1 MKKTYLAV
9 AVMAT
14 LAGCSTSNNA
24 TSSAAATSPAEA
36 ITYDANS
43 PSIGATGWASADG
56 PVTGGEGAKA
66 ENIYVVENRVQ
77 LVEALFGKKDANL
90 KAEPSNERKIIYVK
104 GTIDLTEGADGKSL
118 TGADFIAQCPDTGFT
133 DYDAFYDA
141 YRKAYDPAVWNK
153 QDLAR
158 NGRPPMVNGPLEDAR
173 SCFQKAQEAHTVL
186 RVGSNTSI
194 LGLGTDAQ
202 IKFGTLRLGTAGREA
217 VTNIVIRNIE
227 FSDAFDFFPQWSPTD
242 SFSIDKKELGQGNCS
257 DKFVSDTVNPY
268 GCASAGGGGR
278 WNSEYDLIAV
288 DNAQRVWIDHNT
300 FSDGERTDD
309 KFPPVW
315 AAPYNIKEQKV
326 QHHDGLVDITNAATK
341 VTLSYNIFK
350 DHDKTNLLGGSDSS
364 NAKKGYGPGAID
376 VTFNHNIWDNTGQRM
391 PRIRFGRVHSYNNYF
406 NLNATKD
413 KEAGKYGM
421 MDALILGTASKLY
434 AENNVFDIKNDGEG
448 TFEHKIVGYYSRTNN
463 EQKCIKTGDFDEA
476 SCGTYF
482 YAAGNQV
489 NGAAV
494 DLNKTV
500 EANQAKSS
508 SNAKLTMLNPNDE
521 NSFWL
526 PKKTYQ
532 YQVDSVE
539 TLKDHLLNN
548 AGSGKIEIIKK

>member
-1 MKKTYLAV
+1 MKKTYLTV
-9 AVMAT
+9 AMMAM
-14 LAGCSTSNNA
+14 LAGCSASNN
-24 TSSAAATSPAEA
+24 STSPSEKL
-36 ITYDANS
+36 TYDAHS
-43 PSIGATGWASADG
+43 PSIGATGWAAVDG
-56 PVTGGEGAKA
+56 VVTGGEGAKA
-66 ENIYVVENRVQ
+66 EHIYVVENRVQ
-77 LVEALFGKKDANL
+77 LVEALYGKKEANL
-90 KAEPSNERKIIYVK
+90 KAEASNEPKIIYIK
-104 GTIDLTEGADGKSL
+104 GTIDLTEGAHGQSL
-118 TGADFIAQCPDTGFT
+118 TGSDFIAQCPETGHT
-133 DYDAFYDA
+133 DYEAFYNA

-158 NGRPPMVNGPLEDAR
+158 NGRPPMVSGPLEEAR
-173 SCFQKAQEAHTVL
+173 DCFQKAQAAHTVL

-202 IKFGTLRLGTAGREA
+202 IKFGTLRLGTAGRDA
-217 VTNIVIRNIE
+217 VENIVIRNIE
-227 FSDAFDFFPQWSPTD
+227 FIDAFDFFPQWSPTD
-242 SFSIDKKELGQGNCS
+242 SFKIDKKEFGQGNCS
-257 DKFVSDTVNPY
+257 DKFVSDTINPV
-268 GCASAGGGGR
+268 GCKSAEGGR

-350 DHDKTNLLGGSDSS
+350 DHDKTNLLGGSDST
-364 NAKKGYGPGAID
+364 NTKRGYGPGAID

-391 PRIRFGRVHSYNNYF
+391 PRVRFGRVHSYNNYF
-406 NLNATKD
+406 NLDASETK
-413 KEAGKYGM
+413 EVGKYGM
-421 MDALILGTASKLY
+421 MDAVILGTAAKLY
-434 AENNVFDIKNDGEG
+434 VENNVFEIKNDGQG
-448 TFEHKIVGYYSRTNN
+448 TFEHKIIGYYSRTNN
-463 EQKCIKTGDFDEA
+463 EQKCIKTGDFTKE

-489 NGAAV
+489 NSV
-494 DLNKTV
+494 DINLNAIAQ
-500 EANQAKSS
+500 ANQAESD
-508 SNAKLTMLNPNDE
+508 SNAKLIMLNPNDE

-532 YQVDSVE
+532 YKVDSVE
-539 TLKDHLLNN
+539 TLKEHLLNN
-548 AGSGKIEIIKK
+548 AGAGKLEIKKD